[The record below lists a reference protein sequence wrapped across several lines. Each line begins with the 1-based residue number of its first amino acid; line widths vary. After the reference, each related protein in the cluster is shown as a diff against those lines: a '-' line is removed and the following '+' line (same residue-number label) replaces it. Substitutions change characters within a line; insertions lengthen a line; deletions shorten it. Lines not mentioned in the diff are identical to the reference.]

1 MAKTILTAVLSGC
14 LMAACTSTPPP
25 EPPLARRTEIVVLKR
40 TGYSDAAILDEEEGS
55 YFWLQ
60 QAVSPAGIALSFQTV
75 SGEHKVLHTV
85 YFRTDSAVLSA
96 HEKQALQRAAPML
109 RQQGVTLS
117 GYADPRAGVEY
128 NNHLAAR
135 RAESVARY
143 LDGLGVRV
151 NRRCIFGETRLPD
164 SDLCEW
170 RTQ

>member
-55 YFWLQ
+55 YFWLPQ
-60 QAVSPAGIALSFQTV
+60 
-75 SGEHKVLHTV
+75 V
-85 YFRTDSAVLSA
+85 YFRTDSAALSA
-96 HEKQALQRAAPML
+96 YEKQALRRATPML

-128 NNHLAAR
+128 NNRLAAR